1 MLFYLRH
8 LFVAFVLL
16 CTTHLY
22 AQKRAL
28 FLGNSYTA
36 VNNLPQL
43 VAGLSTAAGKNL
55 VVDNYCPGGFTYSNH
70 SFNNNSQAKIR
81 QSNWD
86 YVILQE
92 QSQIPSITHYRYNE
106 MYPAAQRLRDSIMKY
121 NPCATIITYMTWG
134 RRNGGQQCGGGFCS
148 PAFTS
153 FNHMQDSLES
163 AYEEVSDL
171 ITSQCAP
178 AGMVWKK
185 ILGETSMVLHA
196 GDNSHPLIT
205 GSYAAACAIFSSIW
219 KERCAGLSFV
229 SSLSAAN
236 ASYIQRASD
245 SVVFQSNSN
254 WNLNIYKPAAA
265 FSFLQL
271 AMNVSFLNESI
282 SARTLSYAWDF
293 GDDSVSVETNP
304 VHQYRAAGVY
314 PVTLVASDCYG
325 SDTIRKTIIIEALPQ
340 ENKAVLIY
348 PNPVRDRLM
357 ISLPANAVISDIR
370 IMDVLGRIVLNIPS
384 VVTSINLSGI
394 SAGTYFLQFKLDGK
408 LQHHVIFKY

>member
-1 MLFYLRH
+1 MILVSILLFYSNS
-8 LFVAFVLL
+8 F
-16 CTTHLY
+16 

-70 SFNNNSQAKIR
+70 SVNSNSQAKIR
-81 QSNWD
+81 QGNWD
-86 YVILQE
+86 FVILQE

-106 MYPAAQRLRDSIMKY
+106 MYPSAQRLRDSIVKY

-148 PAFTS
+148 PAFTG

-163 AYEEVSDL
+163 AYEAVSDL
-171 ITSQCAP
+171 ITAQCAP

-219 KERCAGLSFV
+219 KERSAGLSFV
-229 SSLSAAN
+229 SSLTAAN
-236 ASYIQRASD
+236 ANYIQRASD
-245 SVVFQSNSN
+245 SVVFQSSSN
-254 WNLNIYKPAAA
+254 WNLNIYKPTAG
-265 FSFLQL
+265 FSFQEQS
-271 AMNVSFLNESI
+271 MNVSFLNESV
-282 SARTLSYAWDF
+282 SSRTLNYAWDF

-304 VHQYRAAGVY
+304 VHRYQSAGVY

-325 SDTIRKTIIIEALPQ
+325 SDTIRKTITIESLPQ
-340 ENKAVLIY
+340 EIKAVVVY
-348 PNPVRDRLM
+348 PNPVRDRLN
-357 ISLPANAVISDIR
+357 IQIPTNAVLSDIR
-370 IMDVLGRIVLNIPS
+370 LMDVLGRIVLHIPS
-384 VVTSINLSGI
+384 ATSSISLSKI
-394 SAGTYFLQFKLDGK
+394 SAGIYYLQFKLDGK
-408 LQHHVIFKY
+408 LLHHVICKD